1 MASAKAS
8 LKGERISGQ
17 EAKKAG
23 EEWAQRA
30 GSKIDSTVRH
40 PLPFSFASLN
50 LGLLFQINDARAK
63 MHEADKTIAAKASQA
78 ESKLDQLKYDSAAQ
92 YDKSKQEAKQS
103 IDKFDKTVE
112 KKTAEAKSG
121 ISSWFGFGGK

>member
-30 GSKIDSTVRH
+30 GSKIDSTVKH
-40 PLPFSFASLN
+40 PLPFPFASLN
-50 LGLLFQINDARAK
+50 LGLPFQINDARAK
-63 MHEADKTIAAKASQA
+63 MHEADRSIAAKASQA

-92 YDKSKQEAKQS
+92 YDKTKQEAKQS